1 MATVG
6 YDNSI
11 RIWDMNEMNVVNI
24 IEDRN
29 SKGEKDNQINA
40 LAW

>member
-11 RIWDMNEMNVVNI
+11 RIWDLNEMIVVNI
-24 IEDRN
+24 IEDRG
-29 SKGEKDNQINA
+29 SKGEKDN
-40 LAW
+40 

>member
-6 YDNSI
+6 YDNSV
-11 RIWDMNEMNVVNI
+11 RIWDMNEMTVLSL

-29 SKGEKDNQINA
+29 SKGEKDS
-40 LAW
+40 

>member
-11 RIWDMNEMNVVNI
+11 RIWDLNEMVVVNI
-24 IEDRN
+24 IEDRG
-29 SKGEKDNQINA
+29 SKGEKDN
-40 LAW
+40 